1 MSAPRVALGRPKRE
15 QRHVRGTHSDCSVLM
30 LPSDAGIEPTSRPPR
45 KPLQAGNGARH
56 ISSKGARSGA
66 SWPRASLAARG
77 ATHSPTSAPFAS
89 QEVPSREH
97 SAVGVPAAAAPQPNA
112 AAAQGCGPRDAAVH
126 RSPSAPQVAAS
137 SPGPQAKAA
146 EVARS
151 DAVTMESRAQR
162 AAWSRMPRARPA
174 PRGHSRPGEAAP
186 ARWRAGRG
194 CGARLPVLVVR
205 TESDDECTTVT
216 WHLCAL
222 RPPRVPPA
230 PPPRAVRCAAQPRL
244 RITVTPRA
252 PPLPP

>member
-1 MSAPRVALGRPKRE
+1 
-15 QRHVRGTHSDCSVLM
+15 M
-30 LPSDAGIEPTSRPPR
+30 LPSDAGVEPTSRPPR

-137 SPGPQAKAA
+137 SPGAQAKAA

-162 AAWSRMPRARPA
+162 AAWSRMPRAAGAKRSQP
-174 PRGHSRPGEAAP
+174 PGRGHSSALEGRAGLWCQTASPGRTNGQAVRYSSGPRLQLKPGSGPTGLRAP
-186 ARWRAGRG
+186 ARRR
-194 CGARLPVLVVR
+194 R
-205 TESDDECTTVT
+205 
-216 WHLCAL
+216 
-222 RPPRVPPA
+222 RPPG
-230 PPPRAVRCAAQPRL
+230 PRKRRAAQPWL
-244 RITVTPRA
+244 
-252 PPLPP
+252 